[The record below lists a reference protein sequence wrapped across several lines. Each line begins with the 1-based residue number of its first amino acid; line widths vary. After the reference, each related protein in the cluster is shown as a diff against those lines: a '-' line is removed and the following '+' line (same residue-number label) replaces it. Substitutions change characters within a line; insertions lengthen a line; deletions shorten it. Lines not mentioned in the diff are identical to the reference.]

1 MKSTIPLLV
10 RSSPYP
16 EKVKNFTLDDL
27 YHDPVGQK
35 IGKGCIQYIEVMTVL
50 KEIRDHSR
58 VNQHTPL
65 ISAGLS
71 TPVQRVPGKSSS
83 TLPG

>member
-27 YHDPVGQK
+27 YHNPVGQK
-35 IGKGCIQYIEVMTVL
+35 IGKGCIQYIEVMTVP
-50 KEIRDHSR
+50 EGDSGSF
-58 VNQHTPL
+58 QGE
-65 ISAGLS
+65 SAHASYFRRLVDTG
-71 TPVQRVPGKSSS
+71 PKGPWQK
-83 TLPG
+83 